1 MFTSNIIFKTFKEKK
16 KIPNLNKKLFSLLND
31 NNEIIKSLSKNYKDS
46 FDKKFLQKYKKDK
59 DFRVIGMGGSTLG
72 TQAIYEFLDEKIKKK
87 FTFIDNLK
95 VKKKIRKKNKT
106 NLIISKSGNT
116 IETIVNTNLFVN
128 KKDKNIFITE
138 KKKVIFIF

>member
-1 MFTSNIIFKTFKEKK
+1 MK
-16 KIPNLNKKLFSLLND
+16 
-31 NNEIIKSLSKNYKDS
+31 
-46 FDKKFLQKYKKDK
+46 
-59 DFRVIGMGGSTLG
+59 
-72 TQAIYEFLDEKIKKK
+72 KIKKN

-138 KKKVIFIF
+138 NKKKLSLSFSKEVKIRYYTP